1 MIRQALLAAT
11 ALALSAC
18 ATTDQMSAATASTA
32 APSETATSS
41 GPALW
46 RVSDED
52 TTIYLFGTVHFLP
65 EGVEWYNPTIR
76 AALESSDEFVSEIDT
91 SAIPEVVPGETPPPE
106 VMAIVQTQ
114 MRLAQLTT
122 GGTVRDLMTDE
133 NRAQYEAALAGVG
146 VPVAALD
153 GFEPW
158 MGMMTLTQMG
168 LVQAGIDP
176 STGVERTLDPLVV
189 GKTRSAFETVEQQF
203 GFFDSLPMEA
213 QLAGLDQT
221 VEMMETP
228 EDLRT
233 SFAAMVTEWMEGDA
247 AGLAALVNDEMAAD
261 PALYATLISDRNARW
276 AEWLEERM
284 DRPGT
289 VFVAVGAG
297 HLGGSGSVQYYLRE
311 RGLTAERVAY

>member
-1 MIRQALLAAT
+1 MIFRKLLFAAS
-11 ALALSAC
+11 AIALSAC
-18 ATTDQMSAATASTA
+18 ASTPGIAQVSAPNEAEATA
-32 APSETATSS
+32 SS

-46 RVSDED
+46 RLSDDD

-76 AALESSDEFVSEIDT
+76 GALESADEFVSEIDT
-91 SAIPEVVPGETPPPE
+91 SAIPEVVPGEAPSPE
-106 VMAIVQTQ
+106 LMAIMQTQ
-114 MRLAQLTT
+114 MRLATLET

-133 NRAQYEAALAGVG
+133 NRAEYEAALARVG
-146 VPVAALD
+146 VPAAALD

-158 MGMMTLTQMG
+158 MGMMTLTQLG
-168 LVQAGIDP
+168 LVQVGIDP
-176 STGVERTLDPLVV
+176 STGVERVLDSLVE
-189 GKTRSAFETVEQQF
+189 GKERAAFETVEQQF

-221 VEMMETP
+221 VEMMATP
-228 EDLRT
+228 EALREN
-233 SFAAMVTEWMEGDA
+233 FDAMVTEWMEGDA
-247 AGLAALVNDEMAAD
+247 AGLATLVNDELAAD
-261 PALYATLISDRNARW
+261 PALYATLLSDRNARW
-276 AEWLEERM
+276 AEWLDERM

-297 HLGGSGSVQYYLRE
+297 HLGGAGSVQYFLHE